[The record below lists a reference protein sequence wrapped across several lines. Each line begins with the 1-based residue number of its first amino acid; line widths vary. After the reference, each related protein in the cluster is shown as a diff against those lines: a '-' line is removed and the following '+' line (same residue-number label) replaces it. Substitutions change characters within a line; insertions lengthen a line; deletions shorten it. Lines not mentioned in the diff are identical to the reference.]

1 MRRTA
6 CFGNMQS
13 KENVLM
19 KASKPK
25 IISSRVSLGFQKS
38 IFNELTSTRL
48 SEYSEAA
55 PNHIRS
61 RLFEKDL

>member
-1 MRRTA
+1 
-6 CFGNMQS
+6 
-13 KENVLM
+13 M

-25 IISSRVSLGFQKS
+25 ILSSRVSLGFQKS

-61 RLFEKDL
+61 RLFERDL